1 MLTLT
6 REFIVLNRYDARI
19 LSYMLYASSEQC
31 MLFSISSSTVNVWLN
46 VLKFQTLSNKMLAIR
61 AGIHKMLVRIAN
73 REDPDQTASS
83 EAV

>member
-1 MLTLT
+1 MASVSRQGFDKPVHLSSLVGVFAAQMHHM
-6 REFIVLNRYDARI
+6 EDLEGWYSKCSKNLNTF
-19 LSYMLYASSEQC
+19 
-31 MLFSISSSTVNVWLN
+31 LFL
-46 VLKFQTLSNKMLAIR
+46 FSNKMLAIR